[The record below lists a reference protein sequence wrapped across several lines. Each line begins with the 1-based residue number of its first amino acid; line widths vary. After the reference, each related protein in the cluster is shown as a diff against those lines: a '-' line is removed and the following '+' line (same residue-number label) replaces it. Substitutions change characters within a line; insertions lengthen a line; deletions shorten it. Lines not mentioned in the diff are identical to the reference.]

1 LLVSFVITWEMSAH
15 YKLALYLAAALIACA
30 QFAGAQD
37 DKAKA
42 DKGKDDKASFDPK
55 QAKDGG
61 LGMPTPYDKFIA
73 LDQLVPSGE
82 INWNQT
88 FRKVAVDIDP
98 DQFTDKDTV
107 IPMILGIRIADGV
120 MAVKARDV
128 ELLNKAASDIETL
141 AKRMGVADADLNRAR
156 AVRAAANKKEWLN
169 VFMELGFFQQDI
181 MKKLEDKESA
191 SRTTLLIVAGWLQG
205 ARYTTALIEDH
216 YTAATSQLLRE
227 PKLIDALAAKME
239 SLPANAKQNA
249 AVSKMRE
256 ALPKIGKII
265 NIPLDGSIP
274 KESVAELNQL
284 STDAIKAAIASH

>member
-1 LLVSFVITWEMSAH
+1 MSAYH
-15 YKLALYLAAALIACA
+15 KLALYLSAALISCA
-30 QFAGAQD
+30 QLAGAQTD
-37 DKAKA
+37 SKAA
-42 DKGKDDKASFDPK
+42 FDRTK
-55 QAKDGG
+55 AKDGG

-98 DQFTDKDTV
+98 DQFTEKDVV
-107 IPMILGIRIADGV
+107 IPMVLGVRIADGV

-141 AKRMGVADADLNRAR
+141 AKRLGVADADLNRAR
-156 AVRAAANKKEWLN
+156 SVRAAANKKEWLN

-191 SRTTLLIVAGWLQG
+191 ARTTLLIVSGWLQG

-216 YTAATSQLLRE
+216 YTAATSNLLRE
-227 PKLIDALAAKME
+227 PKLIQALAAKME
-239 SLPANAKQNA
+239 TLPAASKQNP
-249 AVSKMRE
+249 AVAKVRE
-256 ALPKIGKII
+256 ALPKIEKII
-265 NIPLDGSIP
+265 DIPLDGSVP
-274 KESVAELNQL
+274 KESVAELNRL
-284 STDAIKAAIASH
+284 STEVVKAAIAAR

>member
-1 LLVSFVITWEMSAH
+1 MPAYH
-15 YKLALYLAAALIACA
+15 KLALYLSAALISCA
-30 QFAGAQD
+30 QLAGAQTD
-37 DKAKA
+37 SKAA
-42 DKGKDDKASFDPK
+42 FDRTK
-55 QAKDGG
+55 AKDGG

-98 DQFTDKDTV
+98 DQFTEKDVV
-107 IPMILGIRIADGV
+107 IPMVLGVRIADGV
-120 MAVKARDV
+120 MAIKARDV

-141 AKRMGVADADLNRAR
+141 AKRLGVADADLNRAR

-191 SRTTLLIVAGWLQG
+191 ARTTLLIVSGWLQG

-216 YTAATSQLLRE
+216 YTAATSNLLRE
-227 PKLIDALAAKME
+227 PKLIQALAAKMDT
-239 SLPANAKQNA
+239 LPASSKQNA
-249 AVSKMRE
+249 AVTKIRE
-256 ALPKIGKII
+256 ALPKIEKILD
-265 NIPLDGSIP
+265 IPLDGSVP
-274 KESVAELNQL
+274 KESVAELNRL
-284 STDAIKAAIASH
+284 STEAVKAAIAAR

>member
-1 LLVSFVITWEMSAH
+1 MSAH
-15 YKLALYLAAALIACA
+15 YKLALYLAAALITAA

-37 DKAKA
+37 DKA
-42 DKGKDDKASFDPK
+42 KDDKASFDPK

-107 IPMILGIRIADGV
+107 IPMILGVRIADGV

-141 AKRMGVADADLNRAR
+141 AKRMGVADSDLNRAR

-191 SRTTLLIVAGWLQG
+191 SRTTLLITAGWLQG

-227 PKLIDALAAKME
+227 PKLIDALSAKME

-249 AVSKMRE
+249 AVAKMRE

-265 NIPLDGSIP
+265 NIPLDGSVP
-274 KESVAELNQL
+274 KESVAELNRL
-284 STDAIKAAIASH
+284 STEAVKAALASH

>member
-1 LLVSFVITWEMSAH
+1 MSAH

-37 DKAKA
+37 DKAKT

-227 PKLIDALAAKME
+227 PKLVDALAAKMD

>member
-1 LLVSFVITWEMSAH
+1 MPAYH
-15 YKLALYLAAALIACA
+15 KLALYLSAALISCA
-30 QFAGAQD
+30 QLAGAQPD
-37 DKAKA
+37 SKAA
-42 DKGKDDKASFDPK
+42 FDRTK
-55 QAKDGG
+55 AKDGG

-98 DQFTDKDTV
+98 DQFTEKDVV
-107 IPMILGIRIADGV
+107 IPMVLGVRIADGV
-120 MAVKARDV
+120 MAIKARDV

-141 AKRMGVADADLNRAR
+141 AKRLGVADADLNRAR

-191 SRTTLLIVAGWLQG
+191 ARTTLLIVSGWLQG

-216 YTAATSQLLRE
+216 YTAATSNLLRE
-227 PKLIDALAAKME
+227 PKLIQALAAKMDT
-239 SLPANAKQNA
+239 LPASSKQNA
-249 AVSKMRE
+249 AVTKIRE
-256 ALPKIGKII
+256 ALPKIEKILD
-265 NIPLDGSIP
+265 IPLDGSVP
-274 KESVAELNQL
+274 KESVAELNRL
-284 STDAIKAAIASH
+284 STEAVKAAIAAR

>member
-1 LLVSFVITWEMSAH
+1 MLAPCPLLLISELEMSAH
-15 YKLALYLAAALIACA
+15 YKLALYLAAALITAA

-37 DKAKA
+37 DKA
-42 DKGKDDKASFDPK
+42 KDDKASFDPK

-73 LDQLVPSGE
+73 LDLLVPSGE

-107 IPMILGIRIADGV
+107 IPMILGVRIADGV

-141 AKRMGVADADLNRAR
+141 AKRIGVADSDLNRAR

-181 MKKLEDKESA
+181 MKKLENKESA

-216 YTAATSQLLRE
+216 YTAATSNLLRE
-227 PKLIDALAAKME
+227 PKLIEALAAKME
-239 SLPANAKQNA
+239 SLPANSKGNA
-249 AVSKMRE
+249 AVAKMRE
-256 ALPKIGKII
+256 ALPQIGKII
-265 NIPLDGSIP
+265 NIPLDGSVP
-274 KESVAELNQL
+274 KESVAELNRL
-284 STDAIKAAIASH
+284 STEAVKAALASH